1 MKKRLLAFLLCLI
14 LVVSSFLFTGC
25 GKKEKEVTDPEER
38 ETAIAGFIK
47 GVEALRNGGVVAT
60 GSVKGFSTEK
70 DGTRNDVDI
79 SLTLNFNNGKFQAV
93 ATGTADGNAGTFELF
108 FDNEVF
114 ASLSTEDGKTEADV
128 DFIDEDLAK
137 SSFGSRLKDED
148 GDFSTL
154 IDQILALVDVDKL
167 AAKINAASAELVV
180 IKKTKSGYK
189 ITVSSDAIF
198 DVVLATLNTLK
209 NSGDKTVAELIDE
222 LAGAGTFEKLKTE
235 LEKHS
240 GTDLVSSMIPDLE
253 ALLADAGLNVNA
265 AYELAG
271 RTFLGLTGDNV
282 ADQMR
287 AMVNSLIGSMTVND
301 VIAMAFDTLYESMAD
316 FFGGDSVEYAQAEQ
330 YQSAAPGVGASEGE
344 GEGEG
349 EDAAEQ
355 KPEMT
360 YEAFIEMLLGL
371 AGQKV
376 NQVGAF
382 LAAMDSDEAPAQ
394 FDVAVELAP
403 AIADVTAVK
412 DAVKFD
418 LTVTCDKKLNPTELN
433 LNFSFDGSKLPEDAK
448 EDVNVTLSV
457 TAQVKSSVTV
467 APSAEL
473 LAKIDDAK
481 AKKNAVP
488 AGE

>member
-93 ATGTADGNAGTFELF
+93 ATGTADGNAGTYELF

-282 ADQMR
+282 ADQ
-287 AMVNSLIGSMTVND
+287 
-301 VIAMAFDTLYESMAD
+301 
-316 FFGGDSVEYAQAEQ
+316 
-330 YQSAAPGVGASEGE
+330 
-344 GEGEG
+344 
-349 EDAAEQ
+349 
-355 KPEMT
+355 
-360 YEAFIEMLLGL
+360 
-371 AGQKV
+371 
-376 NQVGAF
+376 
-382 LAAMDSDEAPAQ
+382 
-394 FDVAVELAP
+394 
-403 AIADVTAVK
+403 
-412 DAVKFD
+412 
-418 LTVTCDKKLNPTELN
+418 
-433 LNFSFDGSKLPEDAK
+433 
-448 EDVNVTLSV
+448 
-457 TAQVKSSVTV
+457 
-467 APSAEL
+467 
-473 LAKIDDAK
+473 
-481 AKKNAVP
+481 
-488 AGE
+488 